1 MNLFITSTLC
11 HFYSCRNDNNRLFEI
26 DVHLQRYTEITLL
39 LILIN
44 MFTLLVNLLDNFMF
58 LF

>member
-1 MNLFITSTLC
+1 
-11 HFYSCRNDNNRLFEI
+11 
-26 DVHLQRYTEITLL
+26 VHLQRYTEITLL

>member
-1 MNLFITSTLC
+1 MNLFIASTLC
-11 HFYSCRNDNNRLFEI
+11 HFYSCRNDNNRLFGI

-44 MFTLLVNLLDNFMF
+44 MFTLLVNLLNNFMF